1 MKKLSY
7 LFILSILFVS
17 MIFLVDITKAQEEN
31 SEDNT
36 EPVMCT
42 REYMPVCGEDGNTYS
57 NRCVAEKQFDVDVA
71 KEGECDSSDELT
83 DDDNSKETED
93 GGNINEGE
101 SEEGVENNNIDEA
114 DDVDKNDESDNKDD
128 IDENDESDDIN
139 EEDKEDNDKN
149 DDNNVVRM
157 RERAGLLL
165 RNQIQNVLTS
175 INETRNQIKEKNV
188 DQKQLKKLEKDM
200 MKVSK
205 TIKKSINT
213 FVAYGVDD
221 NTKRLGEGERAAV
234 IYSYKEAYE
243 KLPETEEELTDV
255 IKISNGR
262 WPGRMS
268 EKAENKAKERFREI
282 YKRELRESNPHDMS
296 AMKIMAYG
304 LKQRAE
310 NRNLESEKQ
319 GIKIFKDIFGHL
331 PESTEDWNAMQ
342 AITYSGATR

>member
-1 MKKLSY
+1 
-7 LFILSILFVS
+7 

-101 SEEGVENNNIDEA
+101 SEEGVENNNINEA

-157 RERAGLLL
+157 REKAGLLL

-188 DQKQLKKLEKDM
+188 DQKQLKKLEKEM

>member
-1 MKKLSY
+1 
-7 LFILSILFVS
+7 

-149 DDNNVVRM
+149 DDNNVIRM
-157 RERAGLLL
+157 REKAGLLL

-188 DQKQLKKLEKDM
+188 DQKQLKKLEKEM

>member
-1 MKKLSY
+1 
-7 LFILSILFVS
+7 

-188 DQKQLKKLEKDM
+188 DQKQLKKLEKEM

>member
-1 MKKLSY
+1 
-7 LFILSILFVS
+7 

-157 RERAGLLL
+157 REKAGLLL

-188 DQKQLKKLEKDM
+188 DQKQLKKLEKEM

>member
-1 MKKLSY
+1 
-7 LFILSILFVS
+7 
-17 MIFLVDITKAQEEN
+17 
-31 SEDNT
+31 
-36 EPVMCT
+36 
-42 REYMPVCGEDGNTYS
+42 
-57 NRCVAEKQFDVDVA
+57 
-71 KEGECDSSDELT
+71 
-83 DDDNSKETED
+83 
-93 GGNINEGE
+93 
-101 SEEGVENNNIDEA
+101 
-114 DDVDKNDESDNKDD
+114 
-128 IDENDESDDIN
+128 
-139 EEDKEDNDKN
+139 
-149 DDNNVVRM
+149 M
-157 RERAGLLL
+157 REKAGLLL

-188 DQKQLKKLEKDM
+188 DQKQLKKLEKEM